1 MTKSIE
7 NTCRAAINAY
17 GEQHQKQKA
26 IEEMGELAS
35 ALVRYADGRCE
46 AKDVITEIA
55 DVMITV
61 SQMAIIFGEDDVM
74 DKINEKIDR
83 LAGRLAEKKLSDFER
98 SISGNAIVVDRGS
111 TLRNITRSIKEGY
124 V

>member
-7 NTCRAAINAY
+7 NTCRAAIAAY

-61 SQMAIIFGEDDVM
+61 SQMAIIFGEDEVM
-74 DKINEKIDR
+74 AEVDEKIDR
-83 LAGRLAEKKLSDFER
+83 LAGRLAENWLSDFEQT
-98 SISGNAIVVDRGS
+98 ISDGS
-111 TLRNITRSIKEGY
+111 LVLNREATLQYVASSIKEGY